1 MSAGLIDKLLDVVVA
16 TDLDQPNDDFVAAAL
31 AMLAL
36 AISKLPAAEQFPNAQ
51 RPNRKIAGRRQNCPA
66 TRVVSPEI
74 KAYRRLHG
82 LGGRK

>member
-51 RPNRKIAGRRQNCPA
+51 RPNRKIAGDVRVA
-66 TRVVSPEI
+66 GDGVVSAEL
-74 KAYRRLHG
+74 KAFRRLRG
-82 LGGRK
+82 LR